1 MTNLQNILENSKT
14 YFIKLIVLFIFWKV
28 IKKHPKFKNYKKETA
43 FSVYR
48 SLMCLYFMLY
58 ALENFIC
65 NFKDIFNNPYAEKEC
80 YSDVTD
86 WFVVYLFMDIIKL
99 LMDKNKRIDLYLH
112 HGWCLISII
121 ISKYYN
127 KCGALYNLVLINEA
141 ISIVSG
147 IDLMAM
153 EDNKMKESYY
163 YKLYRRNIIRYLRLP
178 IWIIALLLV
187 VRHTHKSNSII
198 WWNSV
203 LSSFIMIGLDHYWE
217 NKCNKVVNKYVNKK
231 NLSNSN

>member
-28 IKKHPKFKNYKKETA
+28 IKKHPKFKNYKKEAA

-99 LMDKNKRIDLYLH
+99 LMSLKI
-112 HGWCLISII
+112 
-121 ISKYYN
+121 
-127 KCGALYNLVLINEA
+127 EPQ
-141 ISIVSG
+141 
-147 IDLMAM
+147 
-153 EDNKMKESYY
+153 
-163 YKLYRRNIIRYLRLP
+163 KLN
-178 IWIIALLLV
+178 
-187 VRHTHKSNSII
+187 
-198 WWNSV
+198 
-203 LSSFIMIGLDHYWE
+203 
-217 NKCNKVVNKYVNKK
+217 
-231 NLSNSN
+231 